1 MKYFFFIFLMICFE
15 NLPAQKTEKPPLHG
29 KHWMAIT
36 GKPLGAESGA
46 QIFQQGGN
54 AVDAACAMLA
64 SMCTQWAVLSWGG
77 ETQAI
82 IYNPKTK
89 KVISIDALGF
99 APGAATA
106 AYYKSKGYYFPPEY
120 GPLAA
125 VTPGTPGGLCY
136 MLAEYGTMSLKQ
148 VLAPAMQL
156 AAGYPIEAMAAN
168 NMQRNLSWIK
178 QWPYSSKVFITH
190 PGEKREAP
198 EPGEIFIQ
206 KDLLATLT
214 KMVEAEDQAL
224 KQKKSRKEAIY
235 AAYDRFYKGDIAK
248 EFVRGC
254 QEQGGLITME
264 DLARWK
270 PMEEEPL
277 HVNYKGIEVY
287 KLQQWSQGPALLQC
301 LNILENIDLRAMG
314 YNSAK
319 YIHTI
324 YQTMN
329 LAFAD
334 RDFYYGDPYFSKE
347 PINGLLNK
355 EYAKQRAAQIQYKYN
370 DSACAPGD
378 PYPFEGKTNPYT
390 SLLKSRFGNSWPVGN
405 GKALSVEPSA
415 LGPEKALSLERSALS
430 VERSALCPEEALGF
444 RLSALGANDEALSP
458 KEDSLYQDRL
468 WRGTTS
474 IETCDEE
481 GWVVSVTPSGGWLP
495 ACIAGNTGVGMSQ
508 RMQSFVLDSNLN
520 PFNVLEP
527 YKKPRVTLT
536 PSLAMKDGKPYLSFA
551 VQGGDTQD
559 QNLLQFFL
567 NIVEF
572 NMTVQQATE
581 AANINTDQLWLSLGG
596 DKLEDRRPRP
606 GNILLNEKTD
616 SAIRKDL
623 KDLGYTIHSAQ
634 RTSGPVNAI
643 YYDWKHGSFLGWQ
656 QQLRGGLW
664 DRMVNLFYI

>member
-1 MKYFFFIFLMICFE
+1 MKCVAFFVLFIGFGKV
-15 NLPAQKTEKPPLHG
+15 PAQQTQKPPLHG

-99 APGAATA
+99 APGAATV

-156 AAGYPIEAMAAN
+156 AAGYPIDAQVSN
-168 NMQRNLSWIK
+168 NMQKGITSIK
-178 QWPYSSKVFITH
+178 QWPYSSKVFLTH

-198 EPGEIFIQ
+198 EPGEIFVQ

-224 KQKKSRKEAIY
+224 KQNKSRKEAIY
-235 AAYDRFYKGDIAK
+235 AAYDRFYKGDIAR

-254 QEQGGLITME
+254 QEQGGLISME

-270 PMEEEPL
+270 PLEEEPL
-277 HVNYKGIEVY
+277 HVNYKGIDVY
-287 KLQQWSQGPALLQC
+287 KLQQWSQGPALLQS

-314 YNSAK
+314 YNSTK
-319 YIHTI
+319 YIHTL

-334 RDFYYGDPYFSKE
+334 RDFYYGDPYFQPRE
-347 PINGLLNK
+347 PIQGLLNK
-355 EYAKQRAAQIQYKYN
+355 DYAKLRAASIQYDHN
-370 DSACAPGD
+370 DSTCAPGD
-378 PYPFEGKTNPYT
+378 PYPFEGKVNPHIA
-390 SLLKSRFGNSWPVGN
+390 LLKSRFGNNWPADTKRSASLNHHEINSPEEIPSGSED
-405 GKALSVEPSA
+405 ALSVA
-415 LGPEKALSLERSALS
+415 RSALS
-430 VERSALCPEEALGF
+430 PEE
-444 RLSALGANDEALSP
+444 EAQY
-458 KEDSLYQDRL
+458 EDRL

-474 IETCDEE
+474 IEACDSA

-495 ACIAGNTGVGMSQ
+495 ACIAGNTGIGMSQ
-508 RMQSFVLDSNLN
+508 RMQSFVLDSTLN
-520 PFNVLEP
+520 PYNVLEP
-527 YKKPRVTLT
+527 FKKPRVTLT
-536 PSLAMKDGKPYLSFA
+536 PSLAMKNGKPFLSFA

-567 NIVEF
+567 NVVEF
-572 NMTVQQATE
+572 NMTVQQAVE

-596 DKLEDRRPRP
+596 DKRIDRQPRP
-606 GNILLNEKTD
+606 GYILLNNKID
-616 SAIRKDL
+616 SSVRKDL
-623 KDLGYTIHSAQ
+623 KSMGYTLRFAD
-634 RTSGPVNAI
+634 RTSGPINAI
-643 YYDWKHGSFLGWQ
+643 YYDWSHGSFWGGSSNYGEDYGIGW
-656 QQLRGGLW
+656 
-664 DRMVNLFYI
+664 

>member
-1 MKYFFFIFLMICFE
+1 MKYTILLFLLIGIE
-15 NLPAQKTEKPPLHG
+15 NLSAQSTQKPPLHG
-29 KHWMAIT
+29 RHWMAIT

-89 KVISIDALGF
+89 KVISIDALGV
-99 APGAATA
+99 APGAATV
-106 AYYKSKGYYFPPEY
+106 AYYRSKGYYFPPEY

-136 MLAEYGTMSLKQ
+136 MLAEYGSMSLKQ

-156 AAGYPIEAMAAN
+156 ASGYPIEAMASN
-168 NMQRNLSWIK
+168 NMQKNMSWIK

-190 PGEKREAP
+190 PGKEREAP
-198 EPGEIFIQ
+198 EPGEIFVQ
-206 KDLLATLT
+206 KDLLATLS
-214 KMVEAEDQAL
+214 KMVEAEDLAL
-224 KQKKSRKEAIY
+224 KHKKSRKEAIY
-235 AAYDRFYKGDIAK
+235 AACDRFYKADIAR

-254 QEQGGLITME
+254 QEQGGLISME

-270 PMEEEPL
+270 PLEEEPL

-287 KLQQWSQGPALLQC
+287 KLQQWSQGPALLQS
-301 LNILENIDLRAMG
+301 LNILEHIDLRAMG
-314 YNSAK
+314 YNSTK

-334 RDFYYGDPYFSKE
+334 RDFYYGDPYTQPQE
-347 PINGLLNK
+347 PITGLLSK
-355 EYAKQRAAQIQYKYN
+355 EYAKQRAAAIQYDHN
-370 DSACAPGD
+370 DSICAPGD
-378 PYPFEGKTNPYT
+378 PYPFEGKINPYVT
-390 SLLKSRFGNSWPVGN
+390 LLKSRFGNDWPREK
-405 GKALSVEPSA
+405 KALSADPSRF
-415 LGPEKALSLERSALS
+415 RSEQELLANHG
-430 VERSALCPEEALGF
+430 V
-444 RLSALGANDEALSP
+444 LSAEEESV
-458 KEDSLYQDRL
+458 YQDRL

-474 IETCDEE
+474 IEACDEE

-495 ACIAGNTGVGMSQ
+495 ACIAGNTGIGMSQ
-508 RMQSFVLDSNLN
+508 RMQSFVLDSTLN
-520 PFNVLEP
+520 PYNVLAP

-536 PSLAMKDGKPYLSFA
+536 PSLAMKDGKPFLSFA

-567 NIVEF
+567 NMVEF

-596 DKLEDRRPRP
+596 DKRSDRAPRP
-606 GNILLNEKTD
+606 GYILLNNKTD
-616 SAIRKDL
+616 SATRKEL
-623 KDLGYTIHSAQ
+623 WHMGYNMRFAE

-643 YYDWKHGSFLGWQ
+643 YFDWKHGSFWGGSSNYGEDYGIGW
-656 QQLRGGLW
+656 
-664 DRMVNLFYI
+664 